1 MTPDQELMLR
11 VRNACG
17 SYINA
22 ATEATPY
29 PAAFLAALTANE
41 TGGILGKT
49 RFEPTIFGKFGQIIV
64 GHEAGH
70 EATYGSIGALDLL
83 KWCDPPQPP
92 GQPPRKFTD
101 VLIALV
107 NLATSWGPTQIM
119 GYEALAG
126 GFALSRIVNVETHYA
141 VVVEQLEIFRARWH
155 IVPGPGEPMADLF
168 RCWNTGRPDGQT
180 ADPEYVP
187 NGILRMGI
195 YAGLP
200 AAA

>member
-17 SYINA
+17 SYIDA
-22 ATEATPY
+22 ASESTSY

-83 KWCDPPQPP
+83 KWCDPAQPP
-92 GQPPRKFTD
+92 GQSPRKFTD
-101 VLIALV
+101 ALIALV

-141 VVVEQLEIFRARWH
+141 VVVEQLEIFRTRWRL
-155 IVPGPGEPMADLF
+155 VDPMSAALF
-168 RCWNTGRPDGQT
+168 RCWNTGRPDAQT
-180 ADPEYVP
+180 TDPLYVS
-187 NGILRMGI
+187 NGLSRMDV
-195 YAGLP
+195 YAALP